1 MAKKQ
6 YITKELTLEQILWN
20 CRDIMRGKVE
30 KADNRNAVLSLSFL
44 KFAGDK
50 FLNRRNEIIEELK
63 KEDFA
68 EEMLIALS
76 DSPAGYGKVNVFYLQ
91 QHCRWSYIVEK
102 AGDATIAHILD
113 TAMADIEAQNPQLA
127 GALPQKFFTSL
138 RVETKTLKSLIDEI
152 NKISAERFQ
161 EKDLIGR
168 VYEYFL
174 QEFSIDERKDKGEFY
189 TPKCIVELITELL
202 EPYQGKIY
210 DPCCGSG
217 GMFVQSMKFVEA
229 HGGNTSNISV
239 YGQESTPSTY
249 RLAKMNLA
257 IRGISHNLGKE
268 AVSTFSNDQHKDLK
282 VDFIM
287 ANPPFNLK
295 KWRGEDELTTDVR
308 WSGYATPPVSNANY
322 AWILHM
328 LSKLDVTDGIAGFLL
343 ANGALG
349 ADAEE
354 IKIRKQLIKN
364 DKVEAIIVLPREMF
378 YSTDISVTL
387 WILNNNKRAGIR
399 NGRQIRSREHEILF
413 VDLRTWNQNI
423 YEKSYVFFTHDQ
435 ILAVK
440 KIYNDF
446 QAVDRPE
453 KYEQPELYRAV
464 KIDEIKKKKY
474 SLVPSQYIEFIDHDL
489 EIDHEAEMQRIQADL
504 KELIKREKLSQ
515 TQLLN
520 AFINLGY
527 GIE

>member
-1 MAKKQ
+1 MAKKLNS
-6 YITKELTLEQILWN
+6 TKELTLEQILWN
-20 CRDIMRGKVE
+20 CRDILRNKVE
-30 KADNRNAVLSLSFL
+30 KADNRNAVLSLVFL
-44 KFAGDK
+44 KFAGEK
-50 FLNRRNEIIEELK
+50 FIARRNEILEELK
-63 KEDFA
+63 KENFA
-68 EEMLIALS
+68 DDTLDVLS
-76 DSPAGYGKVNVFYLQ
+76 ESPAGYGKVNVFYLQ
-91 QHCRWSYIVEK
+91 PHCRWTYLTEK
-102 AGDATIAHILD
+102 AGDATIANMLD
-113 TAMADIEAQNPQLA
+113 TAMADIESQNPTLN

-138 RVETKTLKSLIDEI
+138 RVETKTIKALIDEI
-152 NKISAERFQ
+152 NKISADRFH

-189 TPKCIVELITELL
+189 TPKCIVDLIAELI
-202 EPYQGKIY
+202 EPFQGKIY

-217 GMFVQSMKFVEA
+217 GMFVQSLKFVEA
-229 HGGNTSNISV
+229 HGGNTTNISI

-268 AVSTFSNDQHKDLK
+268 AVSSFTNDQHKDLK

-295 KWRGEDELTTDVR
+295 KWRAADELTTDPR

-328 LSKLDVTDGIAGFLL
+328 LAKLDTTDGIAGFLL

-349 ADAEE
+349 SDAEE

-378 YSTDISVTL
+378 YSTDISVSL
-387 WILNNNKRAGIR
+387 WILNNNKRAGTR
-399 NGRQIRSREHEILF
+399 NGRQLRNRENEILF
-413 VDLRTWNQNI
+413 VDLRTWNQNV
-423 YEKSYVFFTHDQ
+423 YEKSYVMFSPEQ
-435 ILAVK
+435 IADVK
-440 KIYNDF
+440 RIYNGF
-446 QAVDRPE
+446 QAADRSE

-464 KIDEIKKKKY
+464 KSEEIKKKKY

-489 EIDHEAEMQRIQADL
+489 EIDHEAEMKRIQTDL
-504 KELIKREKLSQ
+504 KELMKREKLSQ
-515 TQLLN
+515 TQLTT
-520 AFINLGY
+520 AFKNLGY
-527 GIE
+527 GID